1 MSTDVHTH
9 IEECL
14 SCQHRKLSHRQPKL
28 PAGHRPVTGPFQCV
42 AVDSI
47 EYNTLSQGDRF
58 ILSAI
63 DYVTR
68 FVI

>member
-1 MSTDVHTH
+1 MSKDVRTH
-9 IEECL
+9 VEACM
-14 SCQHRKLSHRQPKL
+14 SCQHRKSSRRPPKL